1 MNLPYIQSEIFRELV
16 GMETLLKSEYRMEI
30 HRCCVID
37 LLTVYVR
44 KCEFVEKHQE
54 YRHVAFK
61 YFQIECSTFKTQSD
75 ITAEINR
82 IWHAIPDECKKDNIV
97 K

>member
-1 MNLPYIQSEIFRELV
+1 MNLPYIQAEIFRELV
-16 GMETLLKSEYRMEI
+16 GMETLFKPEYRFTIYRSFTKIIMF
-30 HRCCVID
+30 VD
-37 LLTVYVR
+37 LWDS
-44 KCEFVEKHQE
+44 EEE
-54 YRHVAFK
+54 
-61 YFQIECSTFKTQSD
+61 QIIPTHYINTHAIETAAD